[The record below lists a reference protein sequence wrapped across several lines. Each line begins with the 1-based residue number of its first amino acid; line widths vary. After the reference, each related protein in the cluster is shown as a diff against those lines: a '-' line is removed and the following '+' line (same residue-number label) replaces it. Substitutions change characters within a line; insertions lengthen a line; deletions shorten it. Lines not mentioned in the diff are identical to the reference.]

1 MNKQRNKSLL
11 FLIPAIVFCLAALL
25 VTLFCLNQ
33 AKWYWQLLCYGVLLF
48 FMAGAIYSHYAKKE
62 SIQKSCLLLSI
73 VAWIVLTGWALF
85 NHYGIWTRLSDVE
98 DIRTIILNSGGWG
111 YLIYLLLQILN
122 VVILPLPA
130 VVMPLVGM
138 AVYGPLE
145 AFLICYLGALIG
157 SLIAFGIGRIFGKRV
172 VVWCVGEA
180 RTEKYSEQFGTRGNI
195 LFVLMQLLPFFPDDI
210 LCMVAGL
217 SSMSL
222 RFFTVTMVLTRPVF
236 LAAVCFLGS
245 GTIIPFS
252 GWRIPVWV
260 AIFVAAGILFLLFC
274 RYQEKIESW
283 LKDKICGWRT
293 KNKNQT

>member
-1 MNKQRNKSLL
+1 MTLGAPEAVQILYRGPEEAAVSED
-11 FLIPAIVFCLAALL
+11 ASCVLAGPGLGY
-25 VTLFCLNQ
+25 NP
-33 AKWYWQLLCYGVLLF
+33 QLLMRIFQSTPTEIPLILD
-48 FMAGAIYSHYAKKE
+48 AD
-62 SIQKSCLLLSI
+62 
-73 VAWIVLTGWALF
+73 ALNF
-85 NHYGIWTRLSDVE
+85 LAQDQE
-98 DIRTIILNSGGWG
+98 ARTIIEKRAGNTVLTPHMGEASRLYGQKIADL
-111 YLIYLLLQILN
+111 YKD
-122 VVILPLPA
+122 LPGTARKLA
-130 VVMPLVGM
+130 
-138 AVYGPLE
+138 AQYQ
-145 AFLICYLGALIG
+145 
-157 SLIAFGIGRIFGKRV
+157 SV
-172 VVWCVGEA
+172 VVLKNASTVKMCIRDRCVGEA